1 MWSKKSNI
9 IINNIKRTILMKKIM
24 LNFMIDN
31 YSRYDKL
38 FRYCHMLIAALTPTI
53 ATINKLAA
61 TNEDQS
67 NTVTLIL
74 SSLVAAM
81 IKIKDYLKFDKI
93 KETSKQQTIKYEQL
107 YQRIEREMLKS
118 TDRRQTEEDFIYWI
132 NREFNNIEI
141 SDPDISQ
148 SLKHKYI
155 KFCKDNNIPFDNDIN
170 SLQIL
175 IHNTNISENKQNDI
189 LVENKT
195 RIEQPVQENLNNADI
210 TVIEHGTNE
219 SVEYNN
225 NSATNISNIDDDNV
239 NNANADTNADTDTN
253 ANTDTN
259 ADTTKYI
266 SYLRPRTLSD
276 ENDKKEYKQKIQQ
289 LDIDRDLNW
298 VLERLNT
305 ITDN

>member
-24 LNFMIDN
+24 LNFIIDN

-38 FRYCHMLIAALTPTI
+38 FRYCHISIAALTPTI
-53 ATINKLAA
+53 ATINKLVS
-61 TNEDQS
+61 TNEDQA

-93 KETSKQQTIKYEQL
+93 KETAKQQTIKYEQL

-118 TDRRQTEEDFIYWI
+118 IDRRQSEEDFIYWI

-148 SLKHKYI
+148 SLKNKYI
-155 KFCKDNNIPFDNDIN
+155 KFCKDNNIPFDNDID

-175 IHNTNISENKQNDI
+175 IHNTNIKETRENKEI
-189 LVENKT
+189 RENK
-195 RIEQPVQENLNNADI
+195 VLENCSNDDI
-210 TVIEHGTNE
+210 TVIEHNE
-219 SVEYNN
+219 NSSVVV
-225 NSATNISNIDDDNV
+225 IDNTADNT
-239 NNANADTNADTDTN
+239 ADNTTDNTADNTADTDLIQDDNIYVRT
-253 ANTDTN
+253 
-259 ADTTKYI
+259 
-266 SYLRPRTLSD
+266 RTLSD
-276 ENDKKEYKQKIQQ
+276 ENDKKEYKQKIQH
-289 LDIDRDLNW
+289 LDIDRDLSW